1 MIDALFAFDPA
12 LLATFIV
19 AGLLL
24 NLTPGADFLF
34 ISATAI
40 NSGARVGMAG
50 AIGVNLGVAVH
61 LVAAVLGVSALLI
74 AFPWTYDAIRIGGAI
89 YLIFLG
95 HRAWTDRSDLGEGRA
110 AVGKLTALRRGFLTN
125 VLNPKTAL
133 FIFAFIPQFA
143 DPSTGLVP
151 IQIGVL
157 GLIFMANGFIFS
169 MSLAGLA
176 GAFSRIL
183 AKRVRLLNKITAIMF
198 GGLAARLLID

>member
-95 HRAWTDRSDLGEGRA
+95 YRAWTDRSDLGEGRA

-143 DPSTGLVP
+143 DPSTGPVP

-169 MSLAGLA
+169 MSLSGLA

-198 GGLAARLLID
+198 GGLAARLLIH